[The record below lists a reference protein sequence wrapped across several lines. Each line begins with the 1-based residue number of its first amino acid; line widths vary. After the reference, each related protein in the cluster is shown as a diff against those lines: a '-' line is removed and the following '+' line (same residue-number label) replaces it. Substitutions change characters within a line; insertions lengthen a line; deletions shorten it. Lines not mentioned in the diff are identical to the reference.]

1 MPTIYDNIENIL
13 EVGLNKT
20 LEKSKRGD
28 FCIGYFNL
36 RGWKQLY
43 EQVDKLSGDY
53 LPEEYDDNNKYFCR
67 VLIGMQRQPMEV
79 LEEYFSKEVHS
90 TIDNARVIDYKNKL
104 AKELREQL
112 TIGTP
117 NNNDE
122 VALRKLST
130 QIKSGKVKV
139 KLHLEYPLH
148 AKLYLAF
155 RDDYNSPVI
164 GFVGSSNLTFAGI
177 SKQGELNVDVVEQDA
192 AKKLGKWFQDRW
204 ENHWSIDISNELA
217 EILDQSWASE
227 KETPPYYI
235 YLKAVYHLSSEARA
249 GISEF
254 SLSKRF
260 QNELF
265 AYQANAV
272 KVAAHHLHKRG
283 GVIIGDVVGL
293 GKTITATAL
302 AKIFEDDFFL
312 ETLIICP
319 KNLVHMWEDYAH
331 KYQLRAKV
339 MSITS
344 VQTKLGSERRF
355 RLVIVDESHNLR
367 NREGKR
373 YRALQEYI
381 QLNDSKVIMLTA
393 TPYNK
398 SYLDLGNQLR
408 LFIDEDENLG
418 ISPERFIESI
428 GGRIQFSA
436 QFQTG
441 DSTIAAF
448 ERSMFSDDWNELMRL
463 FLVRRTR
470 SFIKNNHTEIDKE
483 TGRPYLQ
490 LPDGSKQYFPER
502 IPKRVD
508 FSFKINDKSDQY
520 AKLYS
525 KKIIDIIDK
534 MRFPR
539 YGLGQKAYIEENPKQ
554 DIEQHETVIMENLS
568 RAGTQLKGFARTNL
582 FKRLE
587 SSGYSFLLSV
597 SRQLLRNYLF
607 LHAIENNKP
616 LPVGKQETAIID
628 DFLFTDTDDDT
639 AAEILDSEEK
649 YKKNAQEF
657 YLSLMQKHKKQ
668 YDWIRSVF
676 FSETLREDLLNDN
689 KLLFEIA
696 SINKNWDP
704 SSDRKLIALKE
715 LCNNTHA
722 NEKILIF
729 TQYSDTAK
737 YINENVKD
745 SIKDFEYVTG
755 NMEDPTLTAYRFSPV
770 SNDKKNSVPNS
781 DEIRVLVSTDV
792 LSEGQN
798 LQDAHIVVNYDLPW
812 AIIRLIQ
819 RAGRVDRIG
828 QKSDKI
834 YCYSFLPEEGV
845 EDIINLRGRLQH
857 RIRQNAETIG
867 SDEVFFDGDP
877 VNIRDLY
884 NEKAGILD
892 DEDDNEVDL
901 ASYAFQIWKNATDKN
916 PQLKKIIP
924 DLSNV
929 IYSSK
934 KKTDTEPAIGA
945 IVYSKTSQ
953 ENDVLTWIDSEK
965 SIVTQSQFT
974 ILKALRC
981 EPDEAALPKMDYHH
995 DLVSVAIL
1003 HIKKVEDTIGGQ
1015 LGKKNGA
1022 RYRAYMRLKRYI
1034 EEKKDT
1040 LFVTEKLKRGFE
1052 DLYKYSLMEYARET
1066 INRQLKMGISDEDLG
1081 ILIVSLRDE
1090 GKLSIKDEEGLIHKE
1105 PRIICSMGIVDSE

>member
-1 MPTIYDNIENIL
+1 MPTIFDNIENIL
-13 EVGLNKT
+13 KEGLNKT
-20 LEKSKRGD
+20 LEKSKRAD

-36 RGWKQLY
+36 RGWTQLY

-53 LPEEYDDNNKYFCR
+53 LSEECDDDNQYFCR
-67 VLIGMQRQPMEV
+67 ILIGMQHQPMET
-79 LEEYFSKEVHS
+79 LEKFFSKDENDV
-90 TIDNARVIDYKNKL
+90 IDNARVIEYKKKL

-122 VALRKLST
+122 IALRKLST

-155 RDDYNSPVI
+155 REDYNSPVI

-192 AKKLGKWFQDRW
+192 AKKLAKWFQDRW
-204 ENHWSIDISNELA
+204 ENHWSIDISNELV

-227 KETPPYYI
+227 KEIPPYYI
-235 YLKAVYHLSSEARA
+235 YLKTAYHLSSEARA
-249 GISEF
+249 GVSEF

-260 QNELF
+260 QEELF
-265 AYQANAV
+265 TYQANAV

-339 MSITS
+339 MSITKA
-344 VQTKLGSERRF
+344 QTKLGSERRF
-355 RLVIVDESHNLR
+355 RLVILDESHNLR

-398 SYLDLGNQLR
+398 SYSDLGNQLR
-408 LFIDEDENLG
+408 LFIDEEENLG

-428 GGRIQFSA
+428 GGRVQFRA
-436 QFQTG
+436 QYQTG
-441 DSTIAAF
+441 ENTIAAF
-448 ERSMFSDDWNELMRL
+448 EKSMFSDDWNELMRL

-470 SFIKNNHTEIDKE
+470 SFIKNNHADIDKE
-483 TGRPYLQ
+483 TGKPYLK

-508 FSFKINDKSDQY
+508 FSFKKSDKDDQY
-520 AKLYS
+520 PRLYS
-525 KKIIDIIDK
+525 KEVVDIIDK
-534 MRFPR
+534 MRLPR
-539 YGLGQKAYIEENPKQ
+539 YGLGQKAYIEENPNES
-554 DIEQHETVIMENLS
+554 IEQQEAVILENLS

-607 LHAIENNKP
+607 LYAIENNKP

-639 AAEILDSEEK
+639 ATEILDSEDK
-649 YKKNAQEF
+649 YKKNAQGF
-657 YLSLMQKHKKQ
+657 YLSLVQKHKKQ

-689 KLLFEIA
+689 RLLLEII
-696 SINKNWDP
+696 SINKSWDP
-704 SSDRKLIALKE
+704 SSDRKLIALKT
-715 LCNNTHA
+715 LCNYTHA
-722 NEKILIF
+722 KEKVLIF

-737 YINENVKD
+737 YINKNVKD
-745 SIKDFEYVTG
+745 AIKGFEYVTG
-755 NMEDPTLTAYRFSPV
+755 DMEDPTSIAYRFSPV
-770 SNDKKNSVPNS
+770 SNDKRDSIPKA

-834 YCYSFLPEEGV
+834 YCYSFLPEDGV

-857 RIRQNAETIG
+857 RIRENAETIG

-884 NEKAGILD
+884 NEKSGILD

-901 ASYAFQIWKNATDKN
+901 ASYAFQIWKNATDDD

-934 KKTDTEPAIGA
+934 KRVDAEQTIGA
-945 IVYSKTSQ
+945 IVYSKTAQ
-953 ENDVLTWIDSEK
+953 DNDVLTWIDTEK
-965 SIVTQSQFT
+965 NIVTQSQFT
-974 ILKALRC
+974 ILKALKC
-981 EPDEAALPKMDYHH
+981 EPDEAALPKMDCHH
-995 DLVSVAIL
+995 DLVSAAIK
-1003 HIKKVEDTIGGQ
+1003 HIKKVDDTIGGQ

-1022 RYRAYMRLKRYI
+1022 RYRAYMRLTRHI
-1034 EEKKDT
+1034 EAFKDT
-1040 LFVTEKLKRGFE
+1040 LFVTEELKRSVE
-1052 DLYKYSLMEYARET
+1052 DIYHFPLREYARET
-1066 INRQLKMGISDEDLG
+1066 INRQLKMGISDEELG
-1081 ILIVSLRDE
+1081 TLIVSLRDE
-1090 GKLSIKDEEGLIHKE
+1090 GKLSIKDEDEIVHKE
-1105 PRIICSMGIVDSE
+1105 PKIICSLGITDIE

>member
-1 MPTIYDNIENIL
+1 MPTIFDNIENIL
-13 EVGLNKT
+13 KVGLNKT
-20 LEKSKRGD
+20 LEKSKRAD

-36 RGWKQLY
+36 RGWTQLY

-53 LPEEYDDNNKYFCR
+53 LPAEYDDDNQYFCR
-67 VLIGMQRQPMEV
+67 ILIGMQHQPMEA
-79 LEEYFSKEVHS
+79 LEEFFSKDEDAV
-90 TIDNARVIDYKNKL
+90 IDNARVIDYKKKL

-117 NNNDE
+117 NNSDE
-122 VALRKLST
+122 TALRRLSA

-155 RDDYNSPVI
+155 REDYNSPVI

-177 SKQGELNVDVVEQDA
+177 SNQGELNVDVVEQDA
-192 AKKLGKWFQDRW
+192 AKKLAKWFQDRW
-204 ENHWSIDISNELA
+204 ENRWSIDISNELV

-227 KETPPYYI
+227 KEILPYYI
-235 YLKAVYHLSSEARA
+235 YLKTAYHLSSEARA

-254 SLSKRF
+254 SLSRRF
-260 QNELF
+260 QEELF
-265 AYQANAV
+265 TYQANAV

-339 MSITS
+339 MSITKA
-344 VQTKLGSERRF
+344 QTRLGSERRF
-355 RLVIVDESHNLR
+355 RLIIVDESHNLR

-381 QLNDSKVIMLTA
+381 QLNDSKVILLTA

-398 SYLDLGNQLR
+398 SYSDLGNQLR
-408 LFIDEDENLG
+408 LFIEEEHNLG

-428 GGRIQFSA
+428 GGRVQFSA
-436 QFQTG
+436 QYQTG
-441 DSTIAAF
+441 EGTIAAF
-448 ERSMFSDDWNELMRL
+448 EKSRFSDDWNELMRL

-470 SFIKNNHTEIDKE
+470 SFIKSNHAKIDKE
-483 TGRPYLQ
+483 TEKAYLE

-508 FSFKINDKSDQY
+508 FSFNKSDKDDQY
-520 AKLYS
+520 ARLYS
-525 KKIIDIIDK
+525 QEVVDIIDK
-534 MRFPR
+534 MRLPR
-539 YGLGQKAYIEENPKQ
+539 YGLGKKVYIEENPKES
-554 DIEQHETVIMENLS
+554 IEKQETVILENLS
-568 RAGTQLKGFARTNL
+568 RAGTQLKGYARTNL

-607 LHAIENNKP
+607 LYAIENNKP

-628 DFLFTDTDDDT
+628 DFLFTDAEDDT
-639 AAEILDSEEK
+639 VTEILDSEEK
-649 YKKNAQEF
+649 YRKNARDF
-657 YLSLMQKHKKQ
+657 YLSLVQRHKKQ
-668 YDWIRSVF
+668 YDWIRSTF
-676 FSETLREDLLNDN
+676 FSETLREDLINDN
-689 KLLFEIA
+689 TLLHEII
-696 SINKNWDP
+696 SRNKSWDP
-704 SSDRKLIALKE
+704 SRDRKLIALKK
-715 LCNNTHA
+715 LCNETHA
-722 NEKILIF
+722 KEKILIF
-729 TQYSDTAK
+729 TQYSDTAE
-737 YINENVKD
+737 YVNRNLKD
-745 SIKDFEYVTG
+745 SIDGFEYVTG
-755 NMEDPTLTAYRFSPV
+755 DMDDPTSTAYRFSPV
-770 SNDKKNSVPNS
+770 SNDKRGSIAKA

-857 RIRQNAETIG
+857 RIRENAETIG

-892 DEDDNEVDL
+892 DDEDNEVDL
-901 ASYAFQIWKNATDKN
+901 ASYAFQIWKNATDKD

-934 KKTDTEPAIGA
+934 KRTDTEQAVGA
-945 IVYSKTSQ
+945 IVYSKTAQ
-953 ENDVLTWIDSEK
+953 DNDVLTWIDTEK
-965 SIVTQSQFT
+965 NIVTQSQFT
-974 ILKALRC
+974 ILKALKC
-981 EPDEAALPKMDYHH
+981 EPDEASLPKRDYHH
-995 DLVSVAIL
+995 DLVSAAIR
-1003 HIKKVEDTIGGQ
+1003 HIKKVEYTIGGQ
-1015 LGKKNGA
+1015 LGKKSGA
-1022 RYRAYMRLKRYI
+1022 RYRAYMRLSRHI
-1034 EEKKDT
+1034 EAHKDT
-1040 LFVTEKLKRGFE
+1040 LFVTEELKRGVE
-1052 DLYKYSLMEYARET
+1052 DIYNYPLREYARET
-1066 INRQLKMGISDEDLG
+1066 INRQLKMGISDEELG
-1081 ILIVSLRDE
+1081 TLIVSLRDE
-1090 GKLSIKDEEGLIHKE
+1090 GKLSIKDEEDIIHKE
-1105 PRIICSMGIVDSE
+1105 PKIICSMGITDSE

>member
-1 MPTIYDNIENIL
+1 MPTIFDNIENIL
-13 EVGLNKT
+13 KEGLNKT
-20 LEKSKRGD
+20 FEKSRRAD

-36 RGWKQLY
+36 RGWTQLY

-53 LPEEYDDNNKYFCR
+53 LPAEYDDDNQYFCR
-67 VLIGMQRQPMEV
+67 ILIGMQRQPMKA
-79 LEEYFSKEVHS
+79 LEEFFSKDENDV
-90 TIDNARVIDYKNKL
+90 IDNARVIEYKKKL

-122 VALRKLST
+122 IALRKLST

-155 RDDYNSPVI
+155 REDYNSPVI

-192 AKKLGKWFQDRW
+192 AKKLAKWFQDRW
-204 ENHWSIDISNELA
+204 ENRWSIDISNELV

-227 KETPPYYI
+227 KEIPPYYI
-235 YLKAVYHLSSEARA
+235 YLKTAYHLSSEARA
-249 GISEF
+249 GVSEF

-260 QNELF
+260 KEELF
-265 AYQANAV
+265 TYQANAV

-339 MSITS
+339 MSITKA
-344 VQTKLGSERRF
+344 QTKLGSERRF
-355 RLVIVDESHNLR
+355 RLVILDESHNLR

-398 SYLDLGNQLR
+398 SYSDLGNQLR
-408 LFIDEDENLG
+408 LFIDEEENLG

-428 GGRIQFSA
+428 GGRVQFRA
-436 QFQTG
+436 QYQTG
-441 DSTIAAF
+441 ENTVAAF
-448 ERSMFSDDWNELMRL
+448 EKSMFSDDWNELMRL

-470 SFIKNNHTEIDKE
+470 SFIKSNHAKIDKE
-483 TGRPYLQ
+483 TGKAYLK

-508 FSFKINDKSDQY
+508 FSFKKSDEDDQY
-520 AKLYS
+520 ARLYS
-525 KKIIDIIDK
+525 KEVVDIIDK
-534 MRFPR
+534 MKLPR
-539 YGLGQKAYIEENPKQ
+539 YGLGQKAYIEENPKE
-554 DIEQHETVIMENLS
+554 DIEQQETVILENLS

-607 LHAIENNKP
+607 LYAIENNKP

-639 AAEILDSEEK
+639 ATEILDSEEK
-649 YKKNAQEF
+649 YKKNAQEL
-657 YLSLMQKHKKQ
+657 YLSLVQKHKKQ

-689 KLLFEIA
+689 ELLLEII
-696 SINKNWDP
+696 SMNKSWD
-704 SSDRKLIALKE
+704 SSRDRKLIALKT
-715 LCNNTHA
+715 LCNNTHGK
-722 NEKILIF
+722 EKILIF
-729 TQYSDTAK
+729 TQYSNTAE
-737 YINENVKD
+737 YINRNLKD
-745 SIKDFEYVTG
+745 SIERFEYVTG
-755 NMEDPTLTAYRFSPV
+755 NMEDPTSIAYRFSPV
-770 SNDKKNSVPNS
+770 SNDKRSSIPEA

-834 YCYSFLPEEGV
+834 YCYSFLPEDGV
-845 EDIINLRGRLQH
+845 EDIINLRGRLQN

-884 NEKAGILD
+884 NEKSGILD

-901 ASYAFQIWKNATDKN
+901 ASYAFQIWKNATDED

-934 KKTDTEPAIGA
+934 KRTDTEQAIGA
-945 IVYSKTSQ
+945 IVYSKTLQ
-953 ENDVLTWIDSEK
+953 DNDVLTWIDTEK
-965 SIVTQSQFT
+965 NIVTQSQFT
-974 ILKALRC
+974 ILKSLKC
-981 EPDEAALPKMDYHH
+981 MPDEVAVPKMDYHH
-995 DLVSVAIL
+995 DLVSAAIQ
-1003 HIKKVEDTIGGQ
+1003 HIKKIEDTIGGQ

-1022 RYRAYMRLKRYI
+1022 RYRAYMRLTRYI
-1034 EEKKDT
+1034 EANKGT
-1040 LFVTEKLKRGFE
+1040 FFVTEELKRSVE
-1052 DLYKYSLMEYARET
+1052 DIYRYPLREYARET
-1066 INRQLKMGISDEDLG
+1066 INRQLKMGISDEELG
-1081 ILIVSLRDE
+1081 TLIVSLRDE
-1090 GKLSIKDEEGLIHKE
+1090 GKLSIKDEDEIIHKE
-1105 PRIICSMGIVDSE
+1105 PKIICSMGITY